1 MQFSRYLPAF
11 ALRQALILTL
21 AALILGLA
29 ANQLNP
35 RGIAIAA
42 APTGAAAWDDSPTP
56 GYPRPITLDQMQGL
70 MQRRAALLIDARSR
84 EEYLDGHLPGALHIS
99 FEGWFEQIDRV
110 RALPHERWLVLYCSG
125 GTCDL
130 ADLLAGELIRE
141 GFEKVAVYR
150 GGIAEYR
157 LANPLERGEEA
168 GRE

>member
-1 MQFSRYLPAF
+1 VKFARYLPAF
-11 ALRQALILTL
+11 ALRQGLILIL

-35 RGIAIAA
+35 RGIALGEATA
-42 APTGAAAWDDSPTP
+42 GDAAWDESITP
-56 GYPRPITLDQMQGL
+56 GYPRQITLDQLQGL

-84 EEYLDGHLPGALHIS
+84 EEYLDGHLPGALNIP

-110 RALPHERWLVLYCSG
+110 HTLPHERWLVLYCSG

-157 LANPLERGEEA
+157 LTNPLERGEEA